1 MDLNSDLLLAHKG
14 RPIINLDREDQCTS
28 LRNMCN
34 FFLGTLNLGVSCALI
49 YFVMTNIDE
58 SQEAINTLIQDSF
71 LENVTETRDI
81 LSKIPRIVDIVCRD
95 IHC

>member
-1 MDLNSDLLLAHKG
+1 MDLNADLLLAHKG
-14 RPIINLDREDQCTS
+14 RPIINLDRKDQCES

-49 YFVMTNIDE
+49 YFVMTNIDD
-58 SQEAINTLIQDSF
+58 SQKTINTIIQDTF
-71 LENVTETRDI
+71 LENATETREI
-81 LSKIPRIVDIVCRD
+81 LSKIPRIVEIVCHD

>member
-1 MDLNSDLLLAHKG
+1 MDLNADLLLAHKG
-14 RPIINLDREDQCTS
+14 RPIINLDRKDQCES

-58 SQEAINTLIQDSF
+58 SQATINTLIQDTF
-71 LENVTETRDI
+71 LENATETREI
-81 LSKIPRIVDIVCRD
+81 LRKIPRIVEIVCND

>member
-14 RPIINLDREDQCTS
+14 RPIINLDGKDQCES

-58 SQEAINTLIQDSF
+58 SQAAINTLIQDSF
-71 LENVTETRDI
+71 LENVTETREI
-81 LSKIPRIVDIVCRD
+81 LRKIPRIVEIVCHD

>member
-1 MDLNSDLLLAHKG
+1 MDLNADLLLAHKG
-14 RPIINLDREDQCTS
+14 RPIINLDREDQCES

-49 YFVMTNIDE
+49 YFVMTNIDG
-58 SQEAINTLIQDSF
+58 SQKTINTLIQDTF
-71 LENVTETRDI
+71 LENVTETREI
-81 LSKIPRIVDIVCRD
+81 LRKIPRIVEIVCHD